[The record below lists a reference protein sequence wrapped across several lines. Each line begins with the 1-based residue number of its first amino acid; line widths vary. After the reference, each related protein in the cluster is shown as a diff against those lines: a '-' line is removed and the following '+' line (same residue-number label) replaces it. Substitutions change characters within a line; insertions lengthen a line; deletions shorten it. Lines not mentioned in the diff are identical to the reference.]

1 MKARQK
7 DMKKD
12 DTSGGIMGFIMLAL
26 VLAWPLFMG
35 FAIIIPV
42 AFIAEA
48 GLLIYAS
55 RIK

>member
-1 MKARQK
+1 
-7 DMKKD
+7 MKKD

>member
-1 MKARQK
+1 MKS
-7 DMKKD
+7 D
-12 DTSGGIMGFIMLAL
+12 DAFDGIATIIILAL

-35 FAIIIPV
+35 FAIIIPI